1 MESSFSVLPFYFY
14 HPIGEFHS
22 GHKANLPIYL
32 ADSIVFVF
40 LLTKRTFVLYRTQ
53 AKAETRSF
61 PVRFTP
67 L

>member
-1 MESSFSVLPFYFY
+1 MESSFSILPLYFY

-22 GHKANLPIYL
+22 GHKANLPIY
-32 ADSIVFVF
+32 IVDFIVF
-40 LLTKRTFVLYRTQ
+40 LLTKSTFVLYWIQ